1 MKKKFRTIVWTTGLK
16 PLIQTIGLSGFLAQE
31 PRFGAGQVAQKS
43 PHFLWVSEVTLGT
56 FSPPFLRLLRP
67 SLPWCFPVRGLWFCA
82 VFPRPRTAFWSGTS
96 SSEISSFSMGF
107 RSYVRHFFAAFFAP
121 SPSFTA
127 MVFPRPGAV
136 VLRGLSSPKNRV
148 LERDK

>member
-1 MKKKFRTIVWTTGLK
+1 MVFPCPGAVVFAR
-16 PLIQTIGLSGFLAQE
+16 SFLAQE

-43 PHFLWVSEVTLGT
+43 
-56 FSPPFLRLLRP
+56 
-67 SLPWCFPVRGLWFCA
+67 
-82 VFPRPRTAFWSGTS
+82 
-96 SSEISSFSMGF
+96 SFSMGF
-107 RSYVRHFFAAFFAP
+107 RSYVRQFFAAFFAP

-127 MVFPRPGAV
+127 MVFPCPGAVVLRGLSAQEPRFGAGQVAQKSSFSMGFRSYVRQFFAAFFVPSPSFTAMVFPCPGAV